1 MEVIVA
7 RNLQI
12 YTDMQGQLGRFK
24 RLLTEEESAAKA
36 AHQTFHYY

>member
-12 YTDMQGQLGRFK
+12 YTEMQKQLGRFK
-24 RLLTEEESAAKA
+24 HLLVEEESAAKA
-36 AHQTFHYY
+36 AHKSFFFP